1 MGVNERQ
8 LRQAHRHSVDGEV
21 AASEVTFQSVAVFDL
36 GLSRPHFIRISA
48 IGRHFDDKIAAPAT
62 DGAELA
68 ADVPG

>member
-68 ADVPG
+68 ANVPG

>member
-36 GLSRPHFIRISA
+36 GLSRSHF
-48 IGRHFDDKIAAPAT
+48 
-62 DGAELA
+62 
-68 ADVPG
+68 V

>member
-1 MGVNERQ
+1 MRVNERQ

-48 IGRHFDDKIAAPAT
+48 IGRHLDDKVPAPAT

>member
-36 GLSRPHFIRISA
+36 GLSRSHFVGISA
-48 IGRHFDDKIAAPAT
+48 IGRHLDDKIATPAT